1 MRKIENLA
9 ELTHKNLHYNG
20 LYLLCRL
27 KMIRS
32 CKFVCFLVVLT
43 FLSCNFQNTNPSR
56 KSQVENK
63 YIQKNVIV
71 DCRYTFKESV
81 AGTKAPDSV
90 LKQLELIEVQYYST
104 DGKIHQGQILTNKKM
119 VPKIQ
124 ALFEFMKQ
132 LKFPVAHAIPIV
144 KYNWNDDLSMQA
156 NNTYSFCY
164 RNLSYSKH
172 AFGLAI
178 DINPFFNPLRWK
190 QGYTNR
196 QIKPIGASYNPNVAG
211 SFYPSNPVIE
221 KAKKLGLH
229 WGHYFSNKYD
239 DHHFEL

>member
-1 MRKIENLA
+1 
-9 ELTHKNLHYNG
+9 
-20 LYLLCRL
+20 
-27 KMIRS
+27 MIRYF
-32 CKFVCFLVVLT
+32 KFFCLLLVIS
-43 FLSCNFQNTNPSR
+43 FFSCNFHKT
-56 KSQVENK
+56 ENSHLTEK
-63 YIQKNVIV
+63 TPKIQTDKVIV
-71 DCRYTFKESV
+71 DCHYTFEEAI
-81 AGTKAPDSV
+81 AGTKAPIRIVQQLQLIDV
-90 LKQLELIEVQYYST
+90 LYYST
-104 DGKIHQGQILTNKKM
+104 DGKVHQGQILTNKK
-119 VPKIQ
+119 IAQQLQ
-124 ALFEFMKQ
+124 ALFMFMKQ
-132 LKFPVAHAIPIV
+132 MRFPVAHAIPIV

-156 NNTYSFCY
+156 NNTSSFCY
-164 RNLSYSKH
+164 RNLGYSKH
-172 AFGLAI
+172 ALGLAI